1 MIPIASAPPAIE
13 TLADLHQ
20 RLGAVPLCRIRMHPA
35 PGTATEADVLMRPN
49 GEKRLFELVDGVL
62 VEKPM
67 GYYESLLAGILVG
80 LLRVYLDQ
88 HDLGFLLLPD
98 ATLRLAPG
106 LVRLPDLSFV
116 SWDQFPDRELPAE
129 PVPDMV
135 PDLAVEVISEGNT
148 EAEMERKLDEYFT
161 AGVRLVWYLYPNER
175 AVHVYTTRTDTRV
188 MHEQETLDGGAVLP
202 GFQLRIGDLFDR
214 AGRRRGRP

>member
-1 MIPIASAPPAIE
+1 MTTTLVAPPTIE
-13 TLADLHQ
+13 TLADLHK
-20 RLGAVPLCRIRMHPA
+20 RLGGVPLHRIRMHPA
-35 PGTATEADVLMRPN
+35 PGTAVEADVLIRPN
-49 GEKRLFELVDGVL
+49 GEKHLFELVDGVL

-80 LLRVYLDQ
+80 FLRLYLDQ

-106 LVRLPDLSFV
+106 LVRLPDISFV
-116 SWDQFPDRELPAE
+116 SWDRFPNRELPAE

-148 EAEMERKLDEYFT
+148 PGEMERKLVEYFAT
-161 AGVRLVWYLYPNER
+161 GVRLVWYLYPDPKTM
-175 AVHVYTTRTDTRV
+175 HVYTSPTDVRV
-188 MHEQETLDGGAVLP
+188 LGEDETLDGGVVLP
-202 GFQLRIGDLFDR
+202 GFQLAIRELFDR
-214 AGRRRGRP
+214 AGQRRGRA